1 MIREIKGFSLFELVV
16 VLTIIGILTAFAAEK
31 LPVWQAQAERASM
44 ESVAGS
50 LRSALGIKVAS
61 MYAQSDMAG
70 IRALTGSN
78 PMEQLADVPTNYAG
92 VHGGAVAVT
101 TVAGGKWYYDT
112 MARQLVYRIR
122 SSSLL
127 GAPGVAGEIRFA
139 VQLVYDDRNRNGVY
153 DVAVDGLN
161 GVRLVEVQP
170 FAWPG

>member
-16 VLTIIGILTAFAAEK
+16 VLTIIGILIAIAADK
-31 LPVWQAQAERASM
+31 LPAWQSQAERASM

-61 MYAQSDMAG
+61 LIAQSNMAG

-78 PMEQLADVPTNYAG
+78 PMEQLSEVPANYAG
-92 VHGGAVAVT
+92 VKGGAAAAAVP
-101 TVAGGKWYYDT
+101 GGQWYYDAT
-112 MARQLVYRIR
+112 AGQLVYRVR
-122 SSSLL
+122 NHALL
-127 GAPGVAGEIRFA
+127 GAPEVAGEIRFA
-139 VQLVYDDRNRNGVY
+139 VQLVFEDRNRNGVY
-153 DVAVDGLN
+153 DAAIDGLN